1 MPAYKDE
8 IKNTWYVQFYYQD
21 WQGKN
26 TKKRKRGFKTKKEAV
41 AWELEF
47 KNSVDVK
54 MSVTLEDFV
63 KIYFQ
68 DKQGELKARSVK
80 NKRYMMERH
89 IVPYLGKKNMNDITP
104 SDIIKWQTVMR
115 EKNYKPTYLRMIN
128 NQLVALFTHA
138 HNIYNL
144 ESNPCR
150 RVKKMGKSD
159 ADKVA
164 FWTKQ
169 EFDLFMESMDKRDRY
184 YVMFMT
190 LFWTGCREGDDDDK
204 IRLNQRKPSKYKG
217 LRRFGPEKNLQRINK
232 FMKERPI
239 FYKNLIQM
247 KENIRFYL
255 RCFYC
260 ITKVMILQFNSENRT
275 ELARNG

>member
-80 NKRYMMERH
+80 NKR
-89 IVPYLGKKNMNDITP
+89 NT
-104 SDIIKWQTVMR
+104 ST
-115 EKNYKPTYLRMIN
+115 
-128 NQLVALFTHA
+128 
-138 HNIYNL
+138 
-144 ESNPCR
+144 
-150 RVKKMGKSD
+150 
-159 ADKVA
+159 
-164 FWTKQ
+164 
-169 EFDLFMESMDKRDRY
+169 
-184 YVMFMT
+184 
-190 LFWTGCREGDDDDK
+190 
-204 IRLNQRKPSKYKG
+204 
-217 LRRFGPEKNLQRINK
+217 
-232 FMKERPI
+232 
-239 FYKNLIQM
+239 
-247 KENIRFYL
+247 
-255 RCFYC
+255 
-260 ITKVMILQFNSENRT
+260 
-275 ELARNG
+275 